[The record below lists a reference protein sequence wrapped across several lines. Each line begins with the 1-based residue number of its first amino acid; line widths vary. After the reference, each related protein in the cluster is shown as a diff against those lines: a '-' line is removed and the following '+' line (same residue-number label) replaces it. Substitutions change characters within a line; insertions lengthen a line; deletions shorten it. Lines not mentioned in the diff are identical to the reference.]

1 MADDSLCEK
10 DELLARQLGRRD
22 FLALIGAGAA
32 SLVTSR
38 LRFLQAAPAVGRPNI
53 IVIVADD
60 LGYADI
66 GVHGCKDIPTPN
78 IDSIAQNGVR
88 FTNAYVS
95 CPVCSPTRAGLMTGR
110 YQQRFGHEFNPGG
123 QLRSPSVKFGLP
135 LSQVTLADILKG
147 DGYATGLVGKWHL
160 GQDPEFHPMK
170 RGFDEYFGFLGGS
183 HSYVDAKADPNN
195 LIIRGTEPVDEKE
208 YLTDAFTREALA
220 FIDRRKAQPFFLYL
234 TYSAVHNPLQATDKY
249 LARFAGIA
257 DQRRRTYA
265 AMLSAMDDGIGAVI
279 AKLKSSGLYDDTMLF
294 FISDNGGPSFPDRG
308 NASSNVPLRATKG
321 TVYEGGIRVPF
332 LLQWPNRLPQG
343 ITYDKPVISLDFLPT
358 AIGPARARVPAGHA
372 IDGVN
377 LMPYIRGR
385 RSTPPHDILF
395 WRFGQQHAV
404 REGNWKLVRLAQQS
418 DELYDLASDISE
430 SNNLAAVKP
439 DVVQK
444 LSEELAAWE
453 SGLSA
458 PLWQPTGPARTTTPR
473 RQARPGRR
481 LAPTER

>member
-1 MADDSLCEK
+1 MADDSVCEK
-10 DELLARQLGRRD
+10 DELLARQVGRRD
-22 FLALIGAGAA
+22 FLALIGVGAA

-110 YQQRFGHEFNPGG
+110 YQQRFGHEFNPG
-123 QLRSPSVKFGLP
+123 QVTSPSVKFGLP

-183 HSYVDAKADPNN
+183 HSYVDAKADPRN
-195 LIIRGTEPVDEKE
+195 LILRGTEPADEKE

-234 TYSAVHNPLQATDKY
+234 TYNAVHNPLQATKKY
-249 LARFAGIA
+249 LDRFASIA
-257 DQRRRTYA
+257 DERRRTYA
-265 AMLSAMDDGIGAVI
+265 AMLSAMDDGIGAVL
-279 AKLKSSGLYDDTMLF
+279 AKLRQSGIHDDTLVF

-308 NASSNVPLRATKG
+308 NASNNLPLRATKG

-332 LLQWPNRLPQG
+332 LLQWPNRLPRG
-343 ITYDKPVISLDFLPT
+343 RAYDNPVISLDILPT
-358 AIGPARARVPAGHA
+358 AAAAARAQLPAGPA
-372 IDGVN
+372 IDGVD

-385 RSTPPHDILF
+385 RSTSPHDILF

-404 REGNWKLVRLAQQS
+404 RKGNWKLVRLAQQP

-430 SNNLAAVKP
+430 SNNLAAAKP

-453 SGLSA
+453 SGLSP
-458 PLWQPTGPARTTTPR
+458 PLWQPMGPQRNRPR
-473 RQARPGRR
+473 SQARPGRR
-481 LAPTER
+481 LAPTGR